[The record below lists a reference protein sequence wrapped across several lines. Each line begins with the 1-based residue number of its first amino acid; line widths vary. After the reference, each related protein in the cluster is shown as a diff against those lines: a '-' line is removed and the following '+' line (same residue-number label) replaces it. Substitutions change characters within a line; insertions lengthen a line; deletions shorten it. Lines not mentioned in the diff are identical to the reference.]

1 MSWYETNTK
10 VAIGSDGK
18 NISYMFKCMSIPK
31 DETGEMFLDIK
42 PEYISYF
49 KNKNIYTIDIVINHI
64 FLISSNHQEFIEEQ
78 KYFYLFSNAIPERI
92 YLFKCNLSDYEIY
105 KKAYEYD
112 QQRIKIREMLDMR
125 FRKGE

>member
-31 DETGEMFLDIK
+31 DETSEMFLDIK

-49 KNKNIYTIDIVINHI
+49 KNKDIYTINIMINHI
-64 FLISSNHQEFIEEQ
+64 FLIGSNHQEFIGEQ
-78 KYFYLFSNAIPERI
+78 KYVYIFSNAIPERI
-92 YLFKCNLSDYEIY
+92 YLFKCTLSDYEIY
-105 KKAYEYD
+105 KKAREYD
-112 QQRIKIREMLDMR
+112 RQRIKIREMLDMR